1 MSTSINIQDFQSS
14 ATSLSIPELEFY
26 LLKNFSPEDVDVE
39 PKTEEEL
46 YRCYYNNTDYLYQYL
61 RKTVGGWLFPLS
73 NEVRAIMGHLS
84 DYRVSDSGCDK
95 KNLDKAYG
103 HFRRLTLD
111 AFKILCN
118 EFDESLSRQLKA
130 QYSFDYR
137 KVYVNYLDQF
147 ADKYIN
153 AKTKYIEAQRKEKLG
168 SDYGKHNVMRLY
180 YDAAKEYIELK
191 QFYLQHKPKIIATQR
206 KAKLK
211 NLLRVAGAVFGIL
224 VTVLGYLLA

>member
-1 MSTSINIQDFQSS
+1 MPKSINIQDFQSV
-14 ATSLSIPELEFY
+14 ATSLSIPELEEY
-26 LLKNFSPEDVDVE
+26 ILTNFSPEDVDVD

-61 RKTVGGWLFPLS
+61 RKTVGDWLFPLS
-73 NEVRAIMGHLS
+73 NEVRAIMGHLA
-84 DYRVSDSGCDK
+84 DYRISDSGCDK

-118 EFDESLSRQLKA
+118 EFDKSLSRQLKA

-137 KVYVNYLDQF
+137 KVCVNYLDHF
-147 ADKYIN
+147 AEKYIA
-153 AKTKYIEAQRKEKLG
+153 AKTKYIDAQCKEKLG
-168 SDYGKHNVMRLY
+168 SDHGKHNVMRLY

-191 QFYLQHKPKIIATQR
+191 QFYLHNKSKIVATQR
-206 KAKLK
+206 KTKWK
-211 NLLRVAGAVFGIL
+211 NSLRLIGTVFGIA